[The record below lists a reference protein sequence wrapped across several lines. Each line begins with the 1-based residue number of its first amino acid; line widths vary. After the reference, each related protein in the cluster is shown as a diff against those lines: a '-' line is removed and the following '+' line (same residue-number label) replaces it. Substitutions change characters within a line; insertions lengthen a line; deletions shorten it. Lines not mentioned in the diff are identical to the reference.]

1 MIDID
6 KLPLKMDMYDVFS
19 VELLKNES
27 VMVVEMFVIIS

>member
-19 VELLKNES
+19 VKLLKYEL
-27 VMVVEMFVIIS
+27 VTVVEMFVIIL